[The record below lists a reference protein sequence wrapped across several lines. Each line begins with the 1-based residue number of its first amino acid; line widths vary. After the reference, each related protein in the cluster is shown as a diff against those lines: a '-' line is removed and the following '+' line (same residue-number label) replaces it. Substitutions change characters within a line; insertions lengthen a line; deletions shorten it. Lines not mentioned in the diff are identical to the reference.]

1 MSIPVRPDVHLADV
15 LVARAEALIL
25 RGERRML
32 AIAGAPGSGKST
44 VAQWLA
50 EALGE
55 RAVVVPMDGF
65 HLANSELA
73 RLGRAARKGA
83 PDTFDVAGYRAL
95 LQRLKQPQAGE
106 TIYAPLFNRELEESI
121 ANAIPIAAAVQLVIS
136 EGNYL
141 LLSQGPW
148 EPIAGLFDERWY
160 VEVDETVRRARLIE
174 RHMRFGRSL
183 EAARAWVEST
193 DEPNARK
200 VEKDRG
206 RADFVLP

>member
-95 LQRLKQPQAGE
+95 LQRLKQPQPGE

-121 ANAIPIAAAVQLVIS
+121 ANAIPLAAAVQLVIS

-174 RHMRFGRSL
+174 RHIRFGRSL

>member
-106 TIYAPLFNRELEESI
+106 TIYAPLFSRELEESI
-121 ANAIPIAAAVQLVIS
+121 ANAIPIVAAVQLVIS

-174 RHMRFGRSL
+174 RHIRFGCSL

>member
-106 TIYAPLFNRELEESI
+106 TIYAPLFSRELEESI
-121 ANAIPIAAAVQLVIS
+121 ANAIPIVAAVQLVIS

-174 RHMRFGRSL
+174 RHIRFGRSL

>member
-106 TIYAPLFNRELEESI
+106 TIYAPLFSRELEESI
-121 ANAIPIAAAVQLVIS
+121 ANAIPIVAAVQLVIS

>member
-95 LQRLKQPQAGE
+95 LQRLKQPQPGE